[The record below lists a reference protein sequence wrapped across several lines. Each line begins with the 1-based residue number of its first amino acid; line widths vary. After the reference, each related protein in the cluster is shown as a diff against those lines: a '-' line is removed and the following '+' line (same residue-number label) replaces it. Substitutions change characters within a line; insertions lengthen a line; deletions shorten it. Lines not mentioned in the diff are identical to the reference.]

1 MHVRIEDKSDD
12 WNYSF
17 CEELKQI
24 FDQFPKYTVEI
35 LSGDFSVKLG
45 RGDIFKPS
53 AGDESV
59 LENGNDNGVRVVNF
73 ATYKNKVAKAQ
84 CSQSKHS

>member
-1 MHVRIEDKSDD
+1 
-12 WNYSF
+12 
-17 CEELKQI
+17 
-24 FDQFPKYTVEI
+24 VEI

-45 RGDIFKPS
+45 RGDIFRAS
-53 AGDESV
+53 ADGESV

-84 CSQSKHS
+84 GSQSNHSEVQLRLF